1 MKKTFLLKTLLLLC
15 ALVVEGTTSA
25 WAQVSSVAPTDGG
38 SYVIAAYVNSKYYA
52 LPCTTTNGG
61 TIAGSE
67 IALNAIN
74 KVNTSVA
81 DGKTWTLKKGTGDHA
96 NDYHIE
102 YTKGTDTYGLYKN
115 GTGGSNYNFAINKTS
130 RTYWSFTANGT
141 GYTVTAT
148 DRGTNNLYIQC
159 NSGTFRCYSTATP
172 IILLE
177 IGDVPTHTITAMS
190 NNEDMGTV
198 SGTTTITATPKS
210 GYRVK
215 AGDEGYTVTSGTATV
230 TNNEDNTFSV
240 TASTDCTIRI
250 NFEAIPTHTLSSV
263 AYPVDGGTIDLG
275 ATSVREGSTT
285 TIEAHANADY
295 KFTGWTITG
304 TGATIDDDEA
314 ASTTI
319 TMGTADATVTASFVA
334 VVTHEIKWSVNGVIV
349 KTENVEENTAI
360 DFAAPTSGVPVGYV
374 FKGWVIG
381 ANRIDGATDIAPSAN
396 YVTSANSTE
405 DITYYAVMAVLTSS
419 GPDTYEKLTSNAFET
434 SATYV
439 LGGDQLSTD
448 DTKWYLYS
456 YENVNQNSNWGVCT
470 DSPVDNTPVYFKL
483 SGTSTALVAKDNS
496 GNYIKG
502 LSTGKF
508 YMASTSQNIYL
519 ANNGQIRAS
528 SDGYYLRHNY
538 NSGNGGLR
546 WYSGSTGTPVYFF
559 KVISGDVYKNFCTSA
574 TIPATIP
581 ATMGNNGYTTFANVN
596 ALDLE
601 HLPSGLTAY
610 KAGVTGSTVTF
621 TEIND
626 QAVPANTGLLLKGE
640 AGETYNIPVAASGT
654 DVTGNA
660 FMVNT
665 AGTTF
670 TGDDDYYYF
679 GLKKNTLTFGLFDPA
694 SVAIPANKAYLKVSK
709 GAGARELTVLFDDE
723 ATGIE
728 DLTPALSKGER
739 VVYDLSGRRVVT
751 PAKGLYI
758 VNGKKVFVK

>member
-25 WAQVSSVAPTDGG
+25 WADEYTYTFNASSGVGKGDNTLNSILWTIGHDSEYQNNEATGFHVG
-38 SYVIAAYVNSKYYA
+38 SSSKSLSYLELSTSGISGTISKIVVNAKGNGS
-52 LPCTTTNGG
+52 GG
-61 TIAGSE
+61 TINVSVNDTAYSAKSNDKSITNSFKNFEFTGNQAGTIVIRLSYS
-67 IALNAIN
+67 N
-74 KVNTSVA
+74 KVTKNFYVA
-81 DGKTWTLKKGTGDHA
+81 SIA
-96 NDYHIE
+96 
-102 YTKGTDTYGLYKN
+102 
-115 GTGGSNYNFAINKTS
+115 
-130 RTYWSFTANGT
+130 
-141 GYTVTAT
+141 VT
-148 DRGTNNLYIQC
+148 
-159 NSGTFRCYSTATP
+159 YSTA
-172 IILLE
+172 E
-177 IGDVPTHTITAMS
+177 KHTLGWSVNPVST
-190 NNEDMGTV
+190 GTV
-198 SGTTTITATPKS
+198 SLGATSIAEGSTTTITATPND
-210 GYRVK
+210 GYRFV
-215 AGDEGYTVTSGTATV
+215 DWSVSGTGSSVTNTTSASTTFVMGTADATV
-230 TNNEDNTFSV
+230 T
-240 TASTDCTIRI
+240 A

-263 AYPVDGGTIDLG
+263 ADPVDGGTIDLG
-275 ATSVREGSTT
+275 ATSVREGATT
-285 TIEAHANADY
+285 TATASSNAGY
-295 KFTGWTITG
+295 KFTGWSISG
-304 TGATIDDDEA
+304 TGASLS
-314 ASTTI
+314 STSSNPTTV
-319 TMGTADATVTASFVA
+319 TMGTADATVTANFEA
-334 VVTHEIKWSVNGVIV
+334 VDTHEIKWSVNGVIV

-456 YENVNQNSNWGVCT
+456 YENVDQNSNWGVCT

-519 ANNGQIRAS
+519 TNNGQIRVS

-626 QAVPANTGLLLKGE
+626 QAVPANTGLLLKGG
-640 AGETYNIPVAASGT
+640 AGLTYNIPVAASGT

-670 TGDDDYYYF
+670 TGDDNYYYF

-709 GAGARELTVLFDDE
+709 SAGARELTVLFDDE

-751 PAKGLYI
+751 PTKGLYI
-758 VNGKKVFVK
+758 VNGKKVVVK